1 MNIMKEGI
9 VKENAEMLKDMLNLL
24 VGRKDAILF
33 EGKIL
38 ELSKELDKLIVE
50 QQLKL
55 EVELEK

>member
-9 VKENAEMLKDMLNLL
+9 VKEDAEMLKDILNLL